1 MSSEIGGIRMTVLGK
16 LKNVTIEYGDITIV
30 KEVSMDIKQGG
41 CIGVVGG
48 NGEGKST
55 LLSLLAGELEATDG
69 SIRWLGGAPTIHY
82 FKQEASEVPY
92 NRPTENHLSH
102 KWQVPK
108 DRPYDVLSGGE
119 RMKKRLSQAFSSHVQ
134 LLLLDEPTNHLD
146 QQSLK
151 ELMKLVQHFSGTVIV
166 VSHDRFFLDEVATSI
181 WEVEH
186 QRVIPYEGN
195 YSAYR
200 FEKEERRKVQS
211 RMYDAQQKK
220 IAQVDE
226 QIASLQN
233 WSTKAHA
240 DSTKQEGFKEHY
252 RTKAKRMD
260 TQIRSKRNRLELEL
274 SKERIERPAE
284 EKEIQFSIEG
294 NRKQGHRVI
303 ESKDVTKS
311 FGNRVLWKKSSFT
324 IKQGERVALIG
335 PNGSGKST
343 WLRMLMGEEAF
354 EGELWKTNAM
364 SIGYLQQTVDD
375 LPDEKTPAEW
385 FNPQDFETRGRI
397 QTLMTNLGF
406 GKEHWQLPIGSLSMG
421 ERLKLKLMAFMMDQ
435 KDVLLLDEPTNHL
448 DLPSREQLEQTLAA
462 YPGTI
467 ILVTHDRYFLEK
479 ISSKLLIIEDGG
491 MRKIDMTFKEWQ
503 NHQHE
508 TVQQQQL
515 LKLEVER
522 QAVLGEL
529 SFIARTDKKYDELD
543 QRFNELTK
551 QIKALKG

>member
-1 MSSEIGGIRMTVLGK
+1 MTVLGK
-16 LKNVTIEYGDITIV
+16 LNNISIEYGDKTIV
-30 KEVSMDIKQGG
+30 EQVSVEIKQGS

-55 LLSLLAGELEATDG
+55 LMTLLTGELQASAG
-69 SIRWLGGAPTIHY
+69 SIQWLGGDPTIHH
-82 FKQEASEVPY
+82 FKQEVQTVEALDEQPA
-92 NRPTENHLSH
+92 ENHLTH

-108 DRPYDVLSGGE
+108 DRSYDVLSGGE

-146 QQSLK
+146 QESLK
-151 ELMKLVQHFSGTVIV
+151 ELVKLVQHFSGTVIV
-166 VSHDRFFLDEVATSI
+166 VSHDRYFLDEVATSI
-181 WEVEH
+181 WEVEQH
-186 QRVIPYEGN
+186 RVTHYEGN

-200 FEKEERRKVQS
+200 AEKEERRKVQL
-211 RMYDAQQKK
+211 RLYNAQQKK

-233 WSTKAHA
+233 WSSKAHA
-240 DSTKQEGFKEHY
+240 ESTKQEGVKEYY

-260 TQIRSKRNRLELEL
+260 TQIRSKRKRLELEL
-274 SKERIERPAE
+274 SKERIDRPLD
-284 EKEIQFSIEG
+284 EKEVQFSIEG

-303 ESKDVTKS
+303 ESKDVTKAFS
-311 FGNRVLWKKSSFT
+311 NRVLWKRASFT
-324 IKQGERVALIG
+324 ILQGERVALIG

-343 WLRMLMGEEAF
+343 WLRMLMGEEPF
-354 EGELWKTNAM
+354 EGELWKTSAM

-375 LPDEKTPAEW
+375 LPDEKTPSEW

-406 GKEHWQLPIGSLSMG
+406 GKEHWELPIGSLSMG

-448 DLPSREQLEQTLAA
+448 DLPSREQLEQTLVT

-479 ISSKLLIIEDGG
+479 IANKLLVIEDGG

-508 TVQQQQL
+508 TFQQQQL

-529 SFIARTDKKYDELD
+529 SFMQRTDSKYGDLD
-543 QRFNELTK
+543 RRFNELTK

>member
-1 MSSEIGGIRMTVLGK
+1 MTVLGE
-16 LKNVTIEYGDITIV
+16 LKNISIEYGDKTIV
-30 KEVSMDIKQGG
+30 EQVSVDIKQGG
-41 CIGVVGG
+41 CIGVVGR
-48 NGEGKST
+48 NGVGKST
-55 LLSLLAGELEATDG
+55 LMSLLAGELEATEG
-69 SIRWLGGAPTIHY
+69 SIQWLGGIPTIHY
-82 FKQEASEVPY
+82 FKQEAFEVPD
-92 NRPTENHLSH
+92 NQQTENHLTH

-108 DRPYDVLSGGE
+108 DRSYDVLSGGE

-151 ELMKLVQHFSGTVIV
+151 ELVKLVQHFAGIIVV
-166 VSHDRFFLDEVATSI
+166 VSHDRYFLDEVATTI
-181 WEVEH
+181 WEMEH
-186 QRVIPYEGN
+186 QRLTHYEGN

-200 FEKEERRKVQS
+200 LEKEERRKVQS

-240 DSTKQEGFKEHY
+240 ESTKQEGFKEHY

-260 TQIRSKRNRLELEL
+260 TQIRSKRKRLELEL
-274 SKERIERPAE
+274 SKERIERPTD

-294 NRKQGHRVI
+294 NRKQGHRII
-303 ESKDVTKS
+303 ESKDVAKS
-311 FGNRVLWKKSSFT
+311 FGNRVLWKKASFT
-324 IKQGERVALIG
+324 IQQGDRVAIIG

-343 WLRMLMGEEAF
+343 WLRMLRGEESF
-354 EGELWKTNAM
+354 EGELWKTSAM
-364 SIGYLQQTVDD
+364 SIGYLKQTVDD
-375 LPDEKTPAEW
+375 LPDDKTPAEW
-385 FNPQDFETRGRI
+385 FNPQDFETRGLI

-421 ERLKLKLMAFMMDQ
+421 ERLKLKLMAFMMAP

-448 DLPSREQLEQTLAA
+448 DLPSREQLEQTLAT

-479 ISSKLLIIEDGG
+479 IANKLLVIEDGV
-491 MRKIDMTFKEWQ
+491 MKKIDMTFREWQ
-503 NHQHE
+503 NHEHE
-508 TVQQQQL
+508 TDQKQQL

-529 SFIARTDKKYDELD
+529 SFMQRTDRKYGELD
-543 QRFNELTK
+543 RRFNELTK
-551 QIKALKG
+551 QIKALKE